1 MNRCY
6 LCHTRG
12 EALVEFFSRG
22 SCNCCKVIFRLSSLF
37 LLCSRR
43 RGVLHLEGRPA
54 CLSRWNCGK
63 VHALQPAPRFP
74 PADRT
79 IRHHPHILIRHLCQ
93 CLSLKLPRHYL
104 LCLQMLRQSLPP
116 EACRRSLPQEM
127 LHPRLPPTT
136 LHQGTLPRSLCQN
149 ASPKLL
155 RQRFPPKPPRQS
167 FSVLLLEIRWRL
179 RPKTKRQC
187 TSPLVTSL
195 ETSTDSTVLVI
206 DAPQHSLAKERTSC
220 TGTTLRITGNAKC
233 ANSTV
238 SRPSTICSI
247 VVASVVR

>member
-1 MNRCY
+1 M
-6 LCHTRG
+6 RG
-12 EALVEFFSRG
+12 EALVVCFSRG
-22 SCNCCKVIFRLSSLF
+22 SCNCCKAILGLSSLV
-37 LLCSRR
+37 LLCSGS

-54 CLSRWNCGK
+54 CLSRWKCGK
-63 VHALQPAPRFP
+63 VHVLRYAPRFL

-79 IRHHPHILIRHLCQ
+79 IRHYPHILICHSYQ
-93 CLSLKLPRHYL
+93 CLSLELPRHYL

-116 EACRRSLPQEM
+116 EACRRSLPQQM
-127 LHPRLPPTT
+127 LHLRLPPTT
-136 LHQGTLPRSLCQN
+136 LHQGILPRSLCQN
-149 ASPKLL
+149 PSPKLL
-155 RQRFPPKPPRQS
+155 RQRFLPKPPRQS
-167 FSVLLLEIRWRL
+167 FSVLLLEIRWQL

-247 VVASVVR
+247 VAASVVR